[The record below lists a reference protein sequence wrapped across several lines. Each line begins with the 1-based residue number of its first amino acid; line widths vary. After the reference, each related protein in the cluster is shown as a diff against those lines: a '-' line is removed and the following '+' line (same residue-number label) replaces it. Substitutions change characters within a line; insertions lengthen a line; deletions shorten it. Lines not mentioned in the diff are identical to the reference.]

1 MPGKLNPAGTNI
13 NGASGAASGGN
24 PFSHDVEQPVEEAR
38 SRTNP
43 FSKAD
48 ERTPLKPAPDAA
60 FLKPALDAK
69 ADKDEISLTKD
80 PVRWVR
86 TLTETYSWRL
96 LAMVVC
102 TNHLLK
108 GFVAGGGDE
117 GLVGKPIEFIFG
129 GMGISAARLQ
139 MLKAAAIAPWA
150 LKPVIA
156 LLSDAVPIG
165 GYKKM
170 PYVVIFTMLSL
181 VGCLLLGTGMAS
193 TVPAIV
199 MSLFLIFLQVSSV
212 DLLVEAKQ
220 SEEVKAKCKQGPQ
233 FFTFTWLGINVGQVL
248 GVCLVGALIH
258 YAGPRLPYLVAF
270 PFVAIVLWPTLSN
283 FLGERPVPYEERSAY
298 MPLVLKHPVL
308 CTLTL
313 MIGCLI
319 IGLIILTFFLSEG
332 QLLCLALGFASLVI
346 GGFLIFIRH
355 EIMGPIVFYFLL
367 GLFSFNIDGALFY
380 FYTDAPEQ
388 YHEGPHFSA
397 WFYTSALGA
406 TIFLGIMVGFISGAE
421 LFKNWTYRGI
431 LKVTIM
437 LRAITQLALVPMLL
451 RWNLRMGVPDH
462 LWVLV
467 VTGVDTMVFAWR
479 WIPKQVMGAH
489 LTPRGVEATMLGLS
503 AGTFNMAMILSS
515 YCGGYLLHRFG
526 VRPSG
531 IDNESLTFENLWMA
545 QVVAALA
552 PCTLL
557 FVMPMLIPAKLQT
570 EALLV
575 DRPDSATHG
584 SAFESIYGGQR
595 QQ

>member
-1 MPGKLNPAGTNI
+1 
-13 NGASGAASGGN
+13 
-24 PFSHDVEQPVEEAR
+24 
-38 SRTNP
+38 
-43 FSKAD
+43 
-48 ERTPLKPAPDAA
+48 
-60 FLKPALDAK
+60 
-69 ADKDEISLTKD
+69 
-80 PVRWVR
+80 
-86 TLTETYSWRL
+86 
-96 LAMVVC
+96 MVVC

-129 GMGISAARLQ
+129 GMGVSAARLQ

-170 PYVVIFTMLSL
+170 PYVVIFTLLSL
-181 VGCLLLGTGMAS
+181 VGCLLLGTGMAAS
-193 TVPAIV
+193 VPAIV
-199 MSLFLIFLQVSSV
+199 ASLFLIFLQVSSV

-220 SEEVKAKCKQGPQ
+220 SEEVKAKSKQGPQ
-233 FFTFTWLGINVGQVL
+233 FFTFTWLGINIGQVM
-248 GVCLVGALIH
+248 GVCLVGMLIH
-258 YAGPRLPYLVAF
+258 YAGPRLPYLIAF

-283 FLGERPVPYEERSAY
+283 FLGERPVPYEERSTY
-298 MPLVLKHPVL
+298 MPLVLKHPIL

-313 MIGCLI
+313 LIGCLI
-319 IGLIILTFFLSEG
+319 LGLIMLTFFLTEG
-332 QLLCLALGFASLVI
+332 QLLILSLGFASLVLSA
-346 GGFLIFIRH
+346 FLIFIRP
-355 EIMGPIVFYFLL
+355 EIMGPITFYFLL

-380 FYTDAPEQ
+380 FYTDTPEQ
-388 YHEGPHFSA
+388 YPEGPHFSA

-421 LFKNWTYRGI
+421 LFKNWSYRGI
-431 LKVTIM
+431 LKVTVM
-437 LRAITQLALVPMLL
+437 LRAITQLALVPVLL
-451 RWNLRMGVPDH
+451 RWNLRMGIPDH
-462 LWVLV
+462 LWVLA

-526 VRPSG
+526 VRPEG
-531 IDNESLTFENLWMA
+531 ADGESLMFQHLWMA

-557 FVMPMLIPAKLQT
+557 FIMPALIPQKLQT
-570 EALLV
+570 EPLLV
-575 DRPDSATHG
+575 EHPDSATYG
-584 SAFESIYGGQR
+584 SAFESIYGPPSHQR
-595 QQ
+595 YQ